1 MVKNKVSVIIPVYN
15 GVKWIRECIESVLV
29 QTHQEFE
36 ILVMDDH
43 STDGTTEV
51 VRRMEAEDVRI
62 RLVLRES
69 RGVSGARNEGLAQSD
84 GEYVTFLDADDK
96 LDKYMLETMIG
107 CLQKENSDM
116 VSCGYYLWD
125 ADVKAAQE
133 TESLNTVQSAEG
145 IHRVKTVDRE
155 HYVSDYLLRQHTH
168 CWGVL
173 YQRTVIAD
181 VGFREELTIGED
193 MMFLVDLLPGLNR
206 VSITDYKGYYYRT
219 NESGATL
226 RPFVPAYM
234 DEIKSWKL
242 AFDIIGRDYPQCR
255 PQVAGILTVSA
266 ILAAGKISRLSSRE
280 RKRYSGCVE
289 ECRKTVKMALKQPGA
304 KENLPAGYGIKSTM
318 FMYFPKIYLRLYH
331 MWKGF

>member
-51 VRRMEAEDVRI
+51 VRRMETEDVRI

-69 RGVSGARNEGLAQSD
+69 RGVSGARNEGLAKSD

-96 LDKYMLETMIG
+96 LDKYMLETMIRY
-107 CLQKENSDM
+107 LQKENSDM

-133 TESLNTVQSAEG
+133 AESLNTIQSAEG

-206 VSITDYKGYYYRT
+206 VSVTDYKGYYYRM

-242 AFDIIGRDYPQCR
+242 AYDIIGRDYPQCR
-255 PQVAGILTVSA
+255 PQAAGILAVSA
-266 ILAAGKISRLSSRE
+266 ILAAGKISRLYL
-280 RKRYSGCVE
+280 KDMKKYQNYVK
-289 ECRKTVKMALKQPGA
+289 ECHKTVKEALQVKEA
-304 KENLPAGYGIKSTM
+304 KKNLPAGYGIKTAL
-318 FMYFPKIYLRLYH
+318 FMCCPWGYLILYH
-331 MWKGF
+331 LWKS